1 MKRIIVLLLPAV
13 LAFGQFEN
21 NQTKDLKCSDRNG
34 DSRRQRSCEVREE
47 SIPASARFIVDAG
60 KNGGVSIKGWNRS
73 DVLVR
78 ALVEAWADNEA
89 GAKALASQVRV
100 MTGGGQINPQGPA
113 TEGRQS
119 WGVSFEIFVPHRTD
133 LQVKAF
139 NGGVSLTD
147 LQGDLSFETTNGGIH
162 MKRLAGRVKGQT
174 KNGGVHAELKG
185 SRWDGSEFDVQTT
198 NGGVHLNVPQNYSAQ
213 LEAGTVNGRLHVE
226 GASVDKEARSYRG
239 TIGAGGP
246 PVRLMTRNGGVHVE
260 RN

>member
-1 MKRIIVLLLPAV
+1 MTRIIVLLLPAA

-21 NQTKDLKCSDRNG
+21 NQSKDLKCSDRNG
-34 DSRRQRSCEVREE
+34 DSRRQRFCEVREE
-47 SIPASARFIVDAG
+47 SIPASTRFLVDAG

-78 ALVEAWADNEA
+78 ALVEAWADTEA
-89 GAKALASQVRV
+89 DAKALASQLRV
-100 MTGGGQINPQGPA
+100 QTGGGRINPIGPN

-119 WGVSFEIFVPHRTD
+119 WGVSFEIFVPHRTGIEA
-133 LQVKAF
+133 KAH
-139 NGGVSLTD
+139 NGGISLTD
-147 LQGDLSFETTNGGIH
+147 LQGELSLETTNGGIH
-162 MKRLAGRVKGQT
+162 LKRLAGRVKGAT
-174 KNGGVHAELKG
+174 KNGGVHAELNG

-246 PVRLMTRNGGVHVE
+246 PVRLMTHNGGVHVE